1 MGGEGWRGGGGWLVV
16 WLMGAGVGEFFFWGG
31 GVARLSDFFVQ
42 IIQFCAAVSVS
53 TLRNDVKRSV

>member
-1 MGGEGWRGGGGWLVV
+1 
-16 WLMGAGVGEFFFWGG
+16 MGAGVGEFFSFYFFLGG
-31 GVARLSDFFVQ
+31 GGARLSDFCLQ